1 MVSYF
6 YLPQPNFSRQ
16 HADHNLV
23 ALRDE
28 QQLQSVNADDYLCL
42 FSSYSNTILNTGTN
56 KCMRMISSTSIG
68 FIVYRFKPRKNT
80 RFLRASHNS
89 TILSTIPRTSAIVV
103 KIIYHERFEK
113 RFARFFIEFMSM
125 DNTQERHY
133 DWIILFLD
141 HDTVCYIRL

>member
-56 KCMRMISSTSIG
+56 KCMRMIPSTS
-68 FIVYRFKPRKNT
+68 KNR
-80 RFLRASHNS
+80 RFLRASLDDFKHNTTLRS
-89 TILSTIPRTSAIVV
+89 R
-103 KIIYHERFEK
+103 
-113 RFARFFIEFMSM
+113 
-125 DNTQERHY
+125 
-133 DWIILFLD
+133 
-141 HDTVCYIRL
+141 

>member
-56 KCMRMISSTSIG
+56 KCMRMISSTSIVVVFIALNHGKIRG
-68 FIVYRFKPRKNT
+68 FCALRTIRRF
-80 RFLRASHNS
+80 
-89 TILSTIPRTSAIVV
+89 
-103 KIIYHERFEK
+103 
-113 RFARFFIEFMSM
+113 
-125 DNTQERHY
+125 
-133 DWIILFLD
+133 
-141 HDTVCYIRL
+141 